1 MAVVPLATGAVT
13 AFATNGARRRG
24 RAVLRLVRPRERFH
38 DHQAAAMHRWP
49 PSGFHMQTAVWM
61 PEGDGA
67 LATRFVRTCARNPV
81 ALERLT
87 DDRATKAVTCRY
99 KSDGPTAGPETVD
112 PLAFVARVVV
122 YGPDTGQVTT
132 RHGAG
137 HDPNDGWHANRVRS
151 RVVVAKSGIPACNS
165 VNLTLDVRF
174 PI

>member
-1 MAVVPLATGAVT
+1 
-13 AFATNGARRRG
+13 
-24 RAVLRLVRPRERFH
+24 
-38 DHQAAAMHRWP
+38 MHRWP

-137 HDPNDGWHANRVRS
+137 HDPTRGRS
-151 RVVVAKSGIPACNS
+151 RPERRLARQPRPEPFRCREIRDSGIQ
-165 VNLTLDVRF
+165 
-174 PI
+174 

>member
-1 MAVVPLATGAVT
+1 
-13 AFATNGARRRG
+13 
-24 RAVLRLVRPRERFH
+24 
-38 DHQAAAMHRWP
+38 
-49 PSGFHMQTAVWM
+49 MQTAVWM

-87 DDRATKAVTCRY
+87 ADRATKAVTCRY

-132 RHGAG
+132 RTTAGTPTASGA
-137 HDPNDGWHANRVRS
+137 VSLS
-151 RVVVAKSGIPACNS
+151 RNPGFRHTIA
-165 VNLTLDVRF
+165 
-174 PI
+174 